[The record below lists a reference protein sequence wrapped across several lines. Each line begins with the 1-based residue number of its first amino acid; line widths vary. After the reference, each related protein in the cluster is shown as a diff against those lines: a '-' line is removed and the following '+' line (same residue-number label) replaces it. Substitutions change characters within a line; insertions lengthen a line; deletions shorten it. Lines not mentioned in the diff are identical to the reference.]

1 MPELL
6 QNQSILQHVT
16 ITNKEYATKYK
27 LRKDKIQIHP
37 GINHV
42 LTSTG
47 DNQTA
52 LQSITNFLKV
62 VLRRIKI
69 KHGLNNED
77 RIQLF
82 METHK
87 KPIKTNAMKIGDL
100 ILDIETEF

>member
-1 MPELL
+1 MCCFPDVRRQFVV
-6 QNQSILQHVT
+6 QNCKSGV
-16 ITNKEYATKYK
+16 
-27 LRKDKIQIHP
+27 
-37 GINHV
+37 
-42 LTSTG
+42 
-47 DNQTA
+47 
-52 LQSITNFLKV
+52 KV

-100 ILDIETEF
+100 ILDIETEFLYSFQCMVWYLKLNLLCLETIQEN